1 MSEYQLF
8 LAFEREEYI
17 NLQDLPKIRNC
28 ICAHLISWSP
38 NQSYF
43 QTQYN
48 YINNLHVVY
57 HWKQK
62 LVCSK
67 KEKRYG
73 TEN

>member
-48 YINNLHVVY
+48 YINNLHVVC

-62 LVCSK
+62 FVCSK